1 MLITASV
8 AGIVNMTMMMTI
20 MKGLVIVVGRKRAIM
35 KAIRSRDAT
44 IANIVRIAAGGVMAP
59 PG

>member
-35 KAIRSRDAT
+35 KAIQSRSAA

>member
-20 MKGLVIVVGRKRAIM
+20 MKGLVIVVGRKRAII
-35 KAIRSRDAT
+35 KAIQSRSAA

>member
-20 MKGLVIVVGRKRAIM
+20 MKGLVIVVGRKRAIL
-35 KAIRSRDAT
+35 KAIQSRSAA